1 MGRLMW
7 APALLALLVQ
17 GCGDKEVV
25 IPEPDSRP
33 VKLVAVSVGDN
44 ETFRTFPAVV
54 EAGDKAVLAFRVS
67 GQLDKVHS
75 NPGDIV
81 KRGQVL
87 AHLNTDELSLLLEQA
102 KADYELAYVQYKRDK
117 ELLKTNVVSELDFDR
132 SEAEL
137 NQAKADLDK
146 AQANLSY
153 ASLVAPYDG
162 TLSLSLVENYEY
174 IAAKQPVMH
183 IQSAGVINVTFQLP
197 DQLLARFQHQENVER
212 DPTVT
217 FDTIP
222 GQTFSAEFK
231 EIDTEADEKTSS
243 YKVTLFMERPEGFN
257 LLPGMAGHVRVA
269 IPHVSSGSL
278 PSRAILTEGDTTFV
292 WRVDEQGIVSKV
304 PVQLDERRRV
314 LNGLN
319 DGDLIATSGVN
330 ELQEGQKVRKWVKE
344 RGL

>member
-1 MGRLMW
+1 MGRVMW

-33 VKLVAVSVGDN
+33 VKLEAVSVGN
-44 ETFRTFPAVV
+44 TESFRTFPAVV

-67 GQLDKVHS
+67 GQLDKVDS
-75 NPGDIV
+75 KPGDIV

-102 KADYELAYVQYKRDK
+102 NADYELAYVQYKRDK

-146 AQANLSY
+146 AQANLNY
-153 ASLVAPYDG
+153 ASLIAPYDG

-183 IQSAGVINVTFQLP
+183 IQSAGLINVTFQLP
-197 DQLLARFQHQENVER
+197 DQLFARFQHRSDFER
-212 DPTVT
+212 DPSVT

-222 GQTFSAEFK
+222 DQTFSAEFK

-243 YKVTLFMERPEGFN
+243 YKVTLFMERPQGFN

-269 IPHVSSGSL
+269 IPQNASGSI
-278 PSRAILTEGDTTFV
+278 PSRAILTEGENTFV
-292 WRVDEQGIVSKV
+292 WRVDDQGIVTKV
-304 PVQLDERRRV
+304 PVQLDNKRRV

-319 DGDLIATSGVN
+319 DGDLIATSGVQ
-330 ELQEGQKVRKWVKE
+330 ELKEGQKVRKWVKE

>member
-1 MGRLMW
+1 MGRVI
-7 APALLALLVQ
+7 LAAAMLSLFIQ
-17 GCGDKEVV
+17 GCGGKEVE

-33 VKLVAVSVGDN
+33 VKLEAVSVGDDQ
-44 ETFRTFPAVV
+44 TFRTFPAVV

-67 GQLDKVHS
+67 GQLDKVNA
-75 NPGDIV
+75 NPGDFV
-81 KRGQVL
+81 ERGQVL
-87 AHLNTDELSLLLEQA
+87 AHLNTDELSLLLEQSQ
-102 KADYELAYVQYKRDK
+102 ADYELAYVQYKRDK

-146 AQANLSY
+146 AKANLNY

-174 IAAKQPVMH
+174 VAAKQPVMH

-197 DQLLARFQHQENVER
+197 DQLFARFEHRSDFDR
-212 DPTVT
+212 DPRVT

-222 GQTFSAEFK
+222 NQTFEAQFK

-243 YKVTLFMERPEGFN
+243 YKVTLFMERPQGYN
-257 LLPGMAGHVRVA
+257 LLPGMAGHVKVA
-269 IPHVSSGSL
+269 IPSGGTGAL
-278 PSRAILTEGDTTFV
+278 PRRAILTEGDTTYV
-292 WRVDEQGIVSKV
+292 WKVDEQGMVTKV
-304 PVQLDERRRV
+304 AVQLDDRRRV
-314 LNGLN
+314 ISGLQ
-319 DGDLIATSGVN
+319 DGDLIATSGVTG
-330 ELQEGQKVRKWVKE
+330 LQEGQKVRKWVKE

>member
-1 MGRLMW
+1 MGRVLW

-17 GCGDKEVV
+17 GCGDKEVT

-33 VKLVAVSVGDN
+33 VKLEAVSVGSS
-44 ETFRTFPAVV
+44 ESYRTFPAVV

-67 GQLDKVHS
+67 GQLDKV
-75 NPGDIV
+75 NGKPGDIV

-102 KADYELAYVQYKRDK
+102 KADYELAFVQYKRDK
-117 ELLKTNVVSELDFDR
+117 ELLKTKVVSELDFDR

-146 AQANLSY
+146 AQANLNY

-174 IAAKQPVMH
+174 VAAKQPVMH
-183 IQSAGVINVTFQLP
+183 IQSAGLINVTFQLP
-197 DQLLARFQHQENVER
+197 DQLFARFQHRNDFDRE
-212 DPTVT
+212 PTVT

-222 GQTFSAEFK
+222 NQTFSAEFK
-231 EIDTEADEKTSS
+231 EIDTEADAKTSS

-269 IPHVSSGSL
+269 IPQSSSGSI

-304 PVQLDERRRV
+304 SVQLDDKRRV
-314 LNGLN
+314 VNGLN
-319 DGDLIATSGVN
+319 DGDLIATSGVQ
-330 ELQEGQKVRKWVKE
+330 ELQEGQRVREWIKE